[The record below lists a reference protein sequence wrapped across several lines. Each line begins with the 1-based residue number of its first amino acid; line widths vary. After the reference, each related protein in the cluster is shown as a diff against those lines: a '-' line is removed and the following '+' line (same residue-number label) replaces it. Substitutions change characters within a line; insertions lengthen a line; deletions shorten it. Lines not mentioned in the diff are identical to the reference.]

1 MPVMNTILVVDNDVG
16 FVFWL
21 GLGLSQAG
29 YAVIPAESVRRAKA
43 LLDEVKMAIDLL
55 VVNTVLPDAAGLVES
70 LRRLNLNLKVVAL
83 IDNQPGQDQI
93 GDADFRCQRPAQ
105 TDESTRQDLMAQ
117 IEKILPP
124 FTIH

>member
-1 MPVMNTILVVDNDVG
+1 MNAVLVVDSDVG

-21 GLGLSQAG
+21 GQGLSQAG

-43 LLDEVKMAIDLL
+43 LLHQAKIAVDLL
-55 VVNTVLPDAAGLVES
+55 VVNTAVRDAAGLVES
-70 LRRLNLNLKVVAL
+70 LRRLNLNLKVVVL
-83 IDNQPGQDQI
+83 IDNQSEQDQI
-93 GDADFRCQRPAQ
+93 ANADVRCPKPLG

-117 IEKILPP
+117 IEEVPPP